1 MPTLTTDATSIYY
14 EDAGPRDAP
23 ALVLSHSLFLGHWM
37 FEAQATEFASRYRV
51 IRYDHRGQG
60 RSARHPRE
68 ELDMDTLA
76 ADAAALIERLELGP
90 CMFCGVSMGGFVA
103 LRLAARRPELLS
115 SVVVAGSSGD
125 REQRIDEFDPLVV
138 QLSAGGVSPV
148 LDVVSQIMLGDT
160 TLTDPARA
168 GLLEQARE
176 RLAAVGPEIGDA
188 AWQVVH
194 RSSMVDELPSIT
206 VPTLVLA
213 GAEDHV
219 YDVGLSRQIV
229 DLVPDAA
236 LEVVEGV
243 GHSLALEDPA
253 AINPLLAGL
262 LERTAVGGTAD
273 APR

>member
-14 EDAGPRDAP
+14 EDEGPRDAP
-23 ALVLSHSLFLGHWM
+23 ALVFSHSLFFGHWM
-37 FEAQATEFASRYRV
+37 FEEQVAEFASRYRV

-60 RSARHPRE
+60 KSARHPRD

-76 ADAAALIERLELGP
+76 DDAAQLIERLALGP
-90 CMFCGVSMGGFVA
+90 CTFFGISMGGFVA
-103 LRLAARRPELLS
+103 LRLAARRPELLT

-125 REQRIDEFDPLVV
+125 REQQIDEFDPLVA
-138 QLSAGGVSPV
+138 QLAEGGVSPV
-148 LDVVSQIMLGDT
+148 LDVISHIMLGDT
-160 TLTDPARA
+160 TLSDPARA
-168 GLLEQARE
+168 GLLDKARE
-176 RLAAVGPEIGDA
+176 RLADVGPEIGDP

-194 RSSMVDELPSIT
+194 RRSVLDELPGIT

-219 YDVGLSRQIV
+219 YDAALSRQIA
-229 DLVPDAA
+229 DLVPEAT

-253 AINPLLAGL
+253 AINSLLADV
-262 LERTAVGGTAD
+262 LERTPSRLT
-273 APR
+273 